1 MGTDGGHH
9 MLGGLQAFGCKS
21 GRHRSIAL
29 AERLVREVQLL
40 PHLLSKC

>member
-21 GRHRSIAL
+21 LEGTQPEAIRAI
-29 AERLVREVQLL
+29 
-40 PHLLSKC
+40 